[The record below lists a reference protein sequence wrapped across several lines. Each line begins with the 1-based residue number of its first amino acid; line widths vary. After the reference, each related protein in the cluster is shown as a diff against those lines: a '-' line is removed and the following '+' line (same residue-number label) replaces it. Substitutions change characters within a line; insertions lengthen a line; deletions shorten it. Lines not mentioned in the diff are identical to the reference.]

1 MLVGSIILVP
11 RIGIGFNIWVNEL
24 VFFLM
29 PVTLLARRKRWR
41 WRDAYALRPA
51 PAKAIVAAALAGLG
65 LWIFNATLVTDIES
79 ILVRYVGPNMIPEDI
94 VSGLSPM
101 QLAAF
106 IFGLV
111 ALAPFCEEVFFRGMM
126 QNAYSR
132 CGEKQAFIITSVL
145 FGLYHAL
152 NGVSNVI
159 PATVIGFAL
168 GYSALKTGSI
178 WPGIAL
184 HTANNLLAGLATLAG
199 TGRISGPYVLFALNR
214 WTAIAGLALGFFMM
228 RIIKSSSVTR
238 QKPDAADQLP
248 SSAIWRS
255 ASLWIAVAIL
265 CLVSV
270 AEVTSRAGVGLVS
283 SDIPKAHGPQITSMS
298 AGEIS
303 GDIPIAVIQVPET
316 TGESAD
322 SSVINF
328 GFNFSA
334 GPSDFTLALTAP
346 DGSIAWSSK
355 HSTTSTMNVDASNLS
370 VPANMPGEWRIMM
383 IGKAT
388 ELTFSAKWNVIS
400 PRQQ

>member
-1 MLVGSIILVP
+1 MPNEKSPNSDMQGLELAQNLRSANQLYLTALSLMLVGSIILVP

-126 QNAYSR
+126 QKAYSR

-199 TGRISGPYVLFALNR
+199 TGRISGPYVLSALNR
-214 WTAIAGLALGFFMM
+214 WIAIAVLRWG
-228 RIIKSSSVTR
+228 SS
-238 QKPDAADQLP
+238 
-248 SSAIWRS
+248 
-255 ASLWIAVAIL
+255 
-265 CLVSV
+265 
-270 AEVTSRAGVGLVS
+270 
-283 SDIPKAHGPQITSMS
+283 
-298 AGEIS
+298 
-303 GDIPIAVIQVPET
+303 
-316 TGESAD
+316 
-322 SSVINF
+322 
-328 GFNFSA
+328 
-334 GPSDFTLALTAP
+334 
-346 DGSIAWSSK
+346 
-355 HSTTSTMNVDASNLS
+355 
-370 VPANMPGEWRIMM
+370 
-383 IGKAT
+383 
-388 ELTFSAKWNVIS
+388 
-400 PRQQ
+400 